1 MKKIR
6 LSRILSILLF
16 GMPLVTWAQF
26 EPNYEYTTEFT
37 WGINKNTNSGL
48 IGGLVLKHGRSRGD
62 NIFETFG
69 LEFQNVKHP
78 KELRYTAQRTGTS
91 FIWAKQ
97 NYLFVIRTNYG
108 REIQLSKKAPQ
119 QGVQIIAGAA
129 GGPSFG
135 LESPYYLL
143 NASGDYVTYDPNS
156 FVSIFAID
164 GSGKIFRSIGNAT
177 IVPGLNAK
185 TGLTFE
191 FGSFRNNVAGVEI
204 GMAGEIFTRKI
215 IIMPTQENRAFYPSL
230 YFTFFWGTRR

>member
-1 MKKIR
+1 MKKLR
-6 LSRILSILLF
+6 LNRIILLVLV
-16 GMPLVTWAQF
+16 GIPLVTMAQF
-26 EPNYEYTTEFT
+26 EPNYEYSTEFT

-48 IGGLVLKHGRSRGD
+48 IGGLALKHGRSKGD

-78 KELRYTAQRTGTS
+78 KENRYVAQRTGTS
-91 FIWAKQ
+91 FIWGKQ

-129 GGPSFG
+129 AGPSFG
-135 LESPYYLL
+135 LESPYYILI
-143 NASGDYVTYDPNS
+143 ASGDYVPYDPNS
-156 FVSIFAID
+156 FPSIFTID
-164 GSGKIFRSIGNAT
+164 GSGKVFRSIGNAK
-177 IVPGLNAK
+177 IVPGINAK
-185 TGLTFE
+185 MGLTFE

-204 GMAGEIFTRKI
+204 GIAAEIFTRKI